1 MNDLDKTLEDR
12 KSVYGDYSQMTSL
25 RTTIISGIKKQYFD
39 HHGKHMSDTDILCI
53 IDIVNKLCR
62 LAITP
67 SHIDTWH
74 DIAGYG
80 TIIEKYYKEQENANK
95 Q

>member
-1 MNDLDKTLEDR
+1 M
-12 KSVYGDYSQMTSL
+12 
-25 RTTIISGIKKQYFD
+25 SGIKSQYEQHHKKQM
-39 HHGKHMSDTDILCI
+39 KEIDILCI
-53 IDIVNKLCR
+53 TDIVNKLCR

-67 SHIDTWH
+67 SHIDSWH

-80 TIIEKYYKEQENANK
+80 TIIEKYYKEQEDANK

>member
-1 MNDLDKTLEDR
+1 MNDLSKTLEDR
-12 KSVYGDYSQMTSL
+12 KQVYGDYSKLVKL
-25 RTTIISGIKKQYFD
+25 RITIISGVKKQYFD
-39 HHGKHMSDTDILCI
+39 HHQAPMPETDILCI
-53 IDIVNKLCR
+53 TDIVNKLCR